1 MKILGIET
9 SCDETAVCIIEADGG
24 LEKPTFKILGNA
36 LYSQVKLHA
45 EYGGVFPSLAKREH
59 AKNLVPLFKKALL
72 DASMLIGAAS
82 NSTSTVR
89 GPLASPR
96 AMGERGEVELQAAL
110 KKILEREIGLFDSL
124 IEFIETIE
132 KPDIDLIAVT
142 AGPGL
147 EPALW
152 VGINFALALGQIWNI
167 PVMPTNHM
175 EGHIVSPLLFQGGG
189 QGVIFPALALL
200 ISGGHTELD
209 LVENWHTFKLV
220 GQTRDDA
227 VGEAFDKVARLL
239 GLPYPGGPEI
249 SKLAAEARKK
259 NISSPFTLPRP
270 MIKSDNFDFSF
281 SGIKTAV
288 LYGIKKLPELALET
302 KMGIAREFEDAVT
315 EVLISKTRKALD
327 TYHVKT
333 LILGGGVIANSFIR
347 NAFKEMVEKVYSETA
362 LLIPDIA
369 LSTDNAV
376 MIAMA
381 GYIDFLSGKKSA
393 TTIVASGNLSLA
405 VKN

>member
-1 MKILGIET
+1 
-9 SCDETAVCIIEADGG
+9 
-24 LEKPTFKILGNA
+24 
-36 LYSQVKLHA
+36 
-45 EYGGVFPSLAKREH
+45 
-59 AKNLVPLFKKALL
+59 
-72 DASMLIGAAS
+72 
-82 NSTSTVR
+82 
-89 GPLASPR
+89 
-96 AMGERGEVELQAAL
+96 
-110 KKILEREIGLFDSL
+110 
-124 IEFIETIE
+124 
-132 KPDIDLIAVT
+132 
-142 AGPGL
+142 
-147 EPALW
+147 
-152 VGINFALALGQIWNI
+152 
-167 PVMPTNHM
+167 
-175 EGHIVSPLLFQGGG
+175 
-189 QGVIFPALALL
+189 
-200 ISGGHTELD
+200 
-209 LVENWHTFKLV
+209 
-220 GQTRDDA
+220 
-227 VGEAFDKVARLL
+227 
-239 GLPYPGGPEI
+239 
-249 SKLAAEARKK
+249 
-259 NISSPFTLPRP
+259 